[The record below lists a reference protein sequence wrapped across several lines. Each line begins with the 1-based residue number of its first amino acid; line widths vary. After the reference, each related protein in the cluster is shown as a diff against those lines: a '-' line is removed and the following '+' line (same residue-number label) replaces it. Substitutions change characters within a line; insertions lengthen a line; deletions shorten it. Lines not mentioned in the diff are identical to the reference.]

1 MTIGSLVRGLPLPL
15 FISCCCDGAW
25 SSITSF
31 ADLDLDLTGP
41 SSIASIAD
49 FADGLGLAC
58 DGLAGS
64 DDGLAGADDGLGL
77 FGAADGLIGAGVG
90 CFGGFGCLIGAGL
103 LGGFS
108 CLGCFGGFGGF
119 GSFGSFLFLDAYSFA
134 SLSSACLV
142 ASNSFLCASSC
153 ALSKSA

>member
-1 MTIGSLVRGLPLPL
+1 M
-15 FISCCCDGAW
+15 DGAW
-25 SSITSF
+25 SSIASF

-58 DGLAGS
+58 DGLAGA
-64 DDGLAGADDGLGL
+64 DDGLGFACDGLAGADDGLTGVC
-77 FGAADGLIGAGVG
+77 DGLAAAFGFAG
-90 CFGGFGCLIGAGL
+90 
-103 LGGFS
+103 
-108 CLGCFGGFGGF
+108 LGCFGGFGGF